1 MTFRSTFSLIPFLL
15 FISACGST
23 SQFSSPKLESPLT
36 IDGALSDWS
45 TSESLL
51 DEREDANFYTTHD
64 DDFLYIYVDI
74 RSPFRDRSI
83 RQSGFIIYLSDN
95 QEMRKRIGLGFP
107 TGSFNLLR
115 DNPGQYNSFLTDNEW
130 MGKPENT
137 ELIDSLE
144 DEIFERAMIVQRQDG
159 RTNPEHGFVEISQ
172 LEVDGIE
179 IAVDEQRRY
188 LSLEVK
194 IPRDG
199 SSLFEFSGDEVWLG
213 FAVETPNFRI
223 PEQSEYSATVQN
235 RNQGMYGNNRQRAPQ
250 RQNIAR
256 NLGEF
261 EQWYKLD
268 LN

>member
-1 MTFRSTFSLIPFLL
+1 MTFRSILILLPL
-15 FISACGST
+15 FIFLSACGST
-23 SQFSSPKLESPLT
+23 SEFSSPKLESSLT

-51 DEREDANFYTTHD
+51 DERDDANYYTTHD
-64 DDFLYIYVDI
+64 DDFLYIYVDV

-107 TGSFNLLR
+107 AGSFNLLR
-115 DNPGQYNSFLTDNEW
+115 DNPGQYNSFLTDTEW

-137 ELIDSLE
+137 ELIDALE

-159 RTNPEHGFVEISQ
+159 RTNPEYGFVEISQ
-172 LEVDGIE
+172 LEVDGVE
-179 IAVDEQRRY
+179 IAVDQDRRY

-199 SSLFEFSGDEVWLG
+199 TSIFEFSDDQVWLG
-213 FAVETPNFRI
+213 FAVETPNFRL
-223 PEQSEYSATVQN
+223 PEQNEYSTTVQDRN
-235 RNQGMYGNNRQRAPQ
+235 RDVYGNRRQRAPQ

-256 NLGEF
+256 NLGEY

-268 LN
+268 LQ